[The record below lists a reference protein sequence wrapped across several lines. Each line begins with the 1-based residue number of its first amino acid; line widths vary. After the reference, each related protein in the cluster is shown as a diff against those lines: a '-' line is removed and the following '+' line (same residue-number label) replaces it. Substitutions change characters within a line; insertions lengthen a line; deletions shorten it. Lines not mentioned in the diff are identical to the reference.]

1 MKEESTIEIFKILMA
16 AKFMRQG
23 VFAHTGIRGIAWAD
37 TAFEDDSN
45 YIGYSFH
52 YMYWG
57 LIIY

>member
-1 MKEESTIEIFKILMA
+1 MA

-45 YIGYSFH
+45 FIGYSFYH
-52 YMYWG
+52 IYWG

>member
-1 MKEESTIEIFKILMA
+1 MKEEPTIETFKILMA

-23 VFAHTGIRGIAWAD
+23 VFAHTGIRGIAWVD